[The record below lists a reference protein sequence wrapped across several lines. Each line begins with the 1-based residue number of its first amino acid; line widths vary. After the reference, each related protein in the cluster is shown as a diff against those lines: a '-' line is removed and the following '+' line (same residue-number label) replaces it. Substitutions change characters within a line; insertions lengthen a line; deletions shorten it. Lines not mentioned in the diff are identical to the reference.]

1 MTNTKTITMK
11 QQFQY
16 LLIASLLT
24 FSISSCEFIKELT
37 TPVDNQTKE
46 RLKERLK
53 EKNAEKDDGINA
65 EMQLRENLTEESR
78 KHIGTKYKYAG
89 KTPSTGFDCS
99 GFTSYIYQKYD
110 KELSSSSSTQ
120 SQQGKKIPLKNA
132 QPGDLVFFSR
142 NGKTIM
148 HVALVVSNT
157 SEGINVIHSTTSKGV
172 IIQNISKSKYW
183 KPKILFAR
191 DVLSD

>member
-1 MTNTKTITMK
+1 MK
-11 QQFQY
+11 QRFKY
-16 LLIASLLT
+16 LLIVCSLT
-24 FSISSCEFIKELT
+24 FSMNSCEFIRDLT
-37 TPVDNQTKE
+37 APVENNRNSKDK
-46 RLKERLK
+46 LK
-53 EKNAEKDDGINA
+53 EKDATTKIDAETR
-65 EMQLRENLTEESR
+65 LRENLTEESR

-89 KTPSTGFDCS
+89 KVPSTGFDCS
-99 GFTSYIYQKYD
+99 GFTSYVYKKHD
-110 KELSSSSSTQ
+110 KQLSSSSSAQ
-120 SQQGKKIPLKNA
+120 SKQGKKIPLKNVK
-132 QPGDLVFFSR
+132 PGDLVFFSR

-172 IIQNISKSKYW
+172 IIQNISKSNYW

>member
-1 MTNTKTITMK
+1 MK
-11 QQFQY
+11 QGFQY
-16 LLIASLLT
+16 LLIAFSFT
-24 FSISSCEFIKELT
+24 FFMSSCEFIRDLTAPVENNRKKDKEAGM
-37 TPVDNQTKE
+37 D
-46 RLKERLK
+46 
-53 EKNAEKDDGINA
+53 A
-65 EMQLRENLTEESR
+65 EMRLRGNLTEESR

-89 KTPSTGFDCS
+89 KVPSTGFDCS
-99 GFTSYIYQKYD
+99 GFTSYVYKKHNKQ
-110 KELSSSSSTQ
+110 LSSSSSAQ
-120 SQQGKKIPLKNA
+120 SKQGRKIPLKNA

-157 SEGINVIHSTTSKGV
+157 SEGVNVIHSTSSKGV